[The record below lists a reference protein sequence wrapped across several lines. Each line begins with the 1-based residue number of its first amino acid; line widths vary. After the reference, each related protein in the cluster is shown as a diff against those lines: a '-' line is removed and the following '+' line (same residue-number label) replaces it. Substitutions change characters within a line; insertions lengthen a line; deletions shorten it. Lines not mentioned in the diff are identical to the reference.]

1 MLKRLFV
8 SVSLPEEDEGPS
20 FTVSH
25 CPIMKFTPTDGDGAD
40 TFRRNKGGE
49 RMKGATVMESV
60 KIKFDKGHQG
70 GEIQLII

>member
-1 MLKRLFV
+1 MR
-8 SVSLPEEDEGPS
+8 
-20 FTVSH
+20 
-25 CPIMKFTPTDGDGAD
+25 FTPTFGDGAD